1 MIFWYRRRNNAA
13 YMMLAPTPTLSGQ
26 VVVIKDGYPGIEQ
39 TIRAMRKLV
48 QQYRTDISIRQ
59 AATQAV
65 FLTPEKD
72 DYAEIEAIFHMVQRG
87 IRYCKDIHQVET
99 LSTPTMTLAQRLGDC
114 DDQATLLA
122 ALLESIGY
130 ATRFVIA
137 AYNQPGAYEHVYL
150 QVYCHGQWIDLDPTE
165 QNDIG
170 WAPPGALS
178 IAVEQV

>member
-1 MIFWYRRRNNAA
+1 
-13 YMMLAPTPTLSGQ
+13 MMLAPQPQLSGQ
-26 VVVIKDGYPGIEQ
+26 VVTISNGYPGIEQ

-48 QQYRTDISIRQ
+48 QQYRTDIGIRQ

-65 FLTPEKD
+65 FLTPQKN
-72 DYAEIEAIFHMVQRG
+72 DYAEIEAIFHLVQGG

-122 ALLESIGY
+122 TLLEAIGY
-130 ATRFVIA
+130 PTRVVIA
-137 AYNQPGAYEHVYL
+137 AYQQPGMYEHVYI
-150 QVYCHGQWIDLDPTE
+150 QVYCHGEWLDLDPTE
-165 QNDIG
+165 QHGIG
-170 WAPPGALS
+170 WAPPGAVS